1 MKEKILEALKKLD
14 PTNDNQWTQDGL
26 PKLEALKFMMG
37 GENATR
43 EQVNEAAPGFTR
55 DNPIIGDGSNGDNT
69 GSDPTATGEQ
79 AAPVQQE
86 QPTAQEPTPDAPSVS
101 AVETS
106 TEGEAAQA
114 GGAKSVVTMS
124 VGVNVTLDD
133 ALKSVLGDLELVDVK
148 SLDDDE
154 LAELAAKHS
163 DILSADNQFL
173 SAVNEF
179 VTKRALYLNEVVE
192 EQSKRVPPQSQA
204 DILAAF
210 HNSVHANAAN
220 LPINKARQVQNRGPQ
235 FFGK

>member
-1 MKEKILEALKKLD
+1 MKEKILEALQKLD
-14 PTNDNQWTQDGL
+14 PTNDNQWTQEGL

-37 GENATR
+37 GENVTR

-55 DNPIIGDGSNGDNT
+55 ANPVIGDGSNGDTT
-69 GSDPTATGEQ
+69 GSDQTATGEQ

-86 QPTAQEPTPDAPSVS
+86 QPTAQEPAPDAPSVS

-106 TEGEAAQA
+106 TEGEATQE

-124 VGVNVTLDD
+124 VGVNVTFDQ
-133 ALKSVLGDLELVDVK
+133 ALQSVLGELEFEDVK

-163 DILSADNQFL
+163 AILSADNQFL

-192 EQSKRVPPQSQA
+192 EQSKRFPPQSQA
-204 DILAAF
+204 EILAAF
-210 HNSVHANAAN
+210 HKSVHANAEN
-220 LPINKARQVQNRGPQ
+220 LPINRPRAVQVRGPQ
-235 FFGK
+235 FLGK